1 MIQIKNM
8 NIQYGDLTIIKKTD
22 IEFFPGVT
30 CIIGRSGTGK
40 SSLLNALTNKIEFS
54 CDEYTIGNT
63 DLIRMSE
70 YDKNDFIRRHY
81 SYLVQGENFISD
93 LTCYDN
99 IRLYCEMIGKNI
111 SDEEIKSILESVGLQ
126 IDKNVFPDRLSGGQK
141 QRLAIAQAV
150 AKDSDIILCDEITS
164 ALDEKN
170 KIDIVRLLHKIANEM
185 NKIIIITSH
194 DEDIFDMC
202 DALYEVKDKKIHC
215 LYEKN
220 TEKLLNRQLETQ
232 SNKLKKQTLRHYLTM
247 KTKRQF
253 KMSVLYSLICA
264 LVVSA
269 SVFLTY
275 YLYSFVSIQKDT
287 LKVLSPTEITVINQ
301 TIPNF
306 YPDFYTCMY
315 NTDNQPF
322 ENEIF
327 NKITNVNHVNSA
339 YPFYFG
345 SVYESMIND
354 EEIHKLTLTI
364 DGKTEFCEYSS
375 RDSIYVIPYYGEQ
388 NFEKVQECY
397 SNEEG
402 AYVNQSFLYSIL
414 QMDTEDLIG
423 KNAVITMKIATP
435 ISYKPIEGSVILAD
449 NESVIETTLFETH
462 YKYIEITIPIIGIV
476 DRWYSEETGGANI
489 YLPFSYM
496 EKLRVEN
503 SKEIILPE
511 EHIEWSPNAYKVYVD
526 DYSHI
531 DATSKEI
538 MALNENIN
546 TGSFYT
552 NMEANYNQE
561 SYIKWLSIGG
571 LLAVLSTGIVLAYS
585 FGLYYYQKN
594 RKDVDYFERN
604 GLTKMEFANL
614 LKLDILNQTII
625 ITFISTFLN
634 MVTLY
639 LGMRLL
645 VFKIF
650 AFFSYE
656 TLVLFVETL
665 ILSTMLVAVSRI
677 YYYKKIG

>member
-1 MIQIKNM
+1 
-8 NIQYGDLTIIKKTD
+8 
-22 IEFFPGVT
+22 
-30 CIIGRSGTGK
+30 
-40 SSLLNALTNKIEFS
+40 
-54 CDEYTIGNT
+54 
-63 DLIRMSE
+63 
-70 YDKNDFIRRHY
+70 
-81 SYLVQGENFISD
+81 
-93 LTCYDN
+93 
-99 IRLYCEMIGKNI
+99 
-111 SDEEIKSILESVGLQ
+111 
-126 IDKNVFPDRLSGGQK
+126 
-141 QRLAIAQAV
+141 
-150 AKDSDIILCDEITS
+150 
-164 ALDEKN
+164 
-170 KIDIVRLLHKIANEM
+170 
-185 NKIIIITSH
+185 
-194 DEDIFDMC
+194 
-202 DALYEVKDKKIHC
+202 
-215 LYEKN
+215 
-220 TEKLLNRQLETQ
+220 
-232 SNKLKKQTLRHYLTM
+232 
-247 KTKRQF
+247 
-253 KMSVLYSLICA
+253 
-264 LVVSA
+264 
-269 SVFLTY
+269 
-275 YLYSFVSIQKDT
+275 
-287 LKVLSPTEITVINQ
+287 
-301 TIPNF
+301 
-306 YPDFYTCMY
+306 
-315 NTDNQPF
+315 
-322 ENEIF
+322 
-327 NKITNVNHVNSA
+327 
-339 YPFYFG
+339 
-345 SVYESMIND
+345 
-354 EEIHKLTLTI
+354 
-364 DGKTEFCEYSS
+364 
-375 RDSIYVIPYYGEQ
+375 
-388 NFEKVQECY
+388 
-397 SNEEG
+397 
-402 AYVNQSFLYSIL
+402 
-414 QMDTEDLIG
+414 MDTEDLIG

-634 MVTLY
+634 LVTLY